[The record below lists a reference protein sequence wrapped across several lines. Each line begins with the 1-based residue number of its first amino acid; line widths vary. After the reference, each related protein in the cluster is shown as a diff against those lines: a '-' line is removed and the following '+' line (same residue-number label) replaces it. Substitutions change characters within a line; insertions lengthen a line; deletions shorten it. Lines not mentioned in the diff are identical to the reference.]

1 MTYNIS
7 RITTINRTTTTHPTG
22 DRTEKTEQRKEI
34 VTVYGTEDVL
44 TYLTEQLKDN
54 GIGFSRLKT
63 CIKFST
69 STEKYEDIE
78 RQLRQ
83 KFPKD

>member
-44 TYLTEQLKDN
+44 TYLTEQLK
-54 GIGFSRLKT
+54 T
-63 CIKFST
+63 T
-69 STEKYEDIE
+69 A
-78 RQLRQ
+78 
-83 KFPKD
+83 